1 MNRSALLLALV
12 LPLTLAACG
21 EPEDTHPGQPVAHRR
36 AAFNQLVK
44 AFEPMGVMLR
54 EKEYKPE
61 EFRKLAAKL
70 DAVKESP
77 WAFFLPDTNYPPT
90 KATDKVWSQP
100 EQFEAARQK
109 FLMAEGKLME
119 AASGTDGAKVKAAY
133 EELHDA
139 CRSCHKEFK
148 K

>member
-1 MNRSALLLALV
+1 MNRFALLLALA

-21 EPEDTHPGQPVAHRR
+21 EAEDTRPGQPVAHRR

-54 EKEYKPE
+54 EKEYKAE

-70 DAVKESP
+70 DAVKDSP
-77 WAFFLPDTNYPPT
+77 WEFFQPDTNYPPT

-100 EQFEAARQK
+100 EQFTAARQK
-109 FLMAEGKLME
+109 FMDAEAKLMT
-119 AASGTDGAKVKAAY
+119 AAAGSDGAKVKTAY
-133 EELHDA
+133 EELHDS

>member
-61 EFRKLAAKL
+61 EFRKLI
-70 DAVKESP
+70 ER
-77 WAFFLPDTNYPPT
+77 DTSRYG
-90 KATDKVWSQP
+90 QI
-100 EQFEAARQK
+100 
-109 FLMAEGKLME
+109 
-119 AASGTDGAKVKAAY
+119 VKAGKIT
-133 EELHDA
+133 LD
-139 CRSCHKEFK
+139 
-148 K
+148 

>member
-1 MNRSALLLALV
+1 MNRSALLLVLV

-21 EPEDTHPGQPVAHRR
+21 EAEDTRPGQPVAHRR

-54 EKEYKPE
+54 EKEYKAE
-61 EFRKLAAKL
+61 EFLKLAAKL
-70 DAVKESP
+70 DTVKEGP
-77 WAFFLPDTNYPPT
+77 WEFFTPDSNYPPT

-100 EQFEAARQK
+100 EQFAAARQK
-109 FLMAEGKLME
+109 FLTAEGKLMT
-119 AASGTDGAKVKAAY
+119 AAAGGELAKVKSAY
-133 EELHDA
+133 EELHDS